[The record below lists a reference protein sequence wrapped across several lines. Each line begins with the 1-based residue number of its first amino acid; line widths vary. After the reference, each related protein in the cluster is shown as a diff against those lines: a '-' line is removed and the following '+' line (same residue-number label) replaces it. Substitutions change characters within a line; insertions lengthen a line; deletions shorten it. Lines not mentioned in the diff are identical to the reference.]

1 MREGEACVFV
11 AAGSVS
17 LEAGTVQIIGAA
29 QSRVLCLSGFIP
41 ADEDAVMMY
50 RILIQQTGIQKL
62 SDHLGSDTSLTEIG
76 EDPAVIRIAGRQGK
90 LLFRADRL
98 WLRNGRVSGF
108 PMEGQKVLHRFRKG
122 FSAKLLEEGNGIPAG
137 ILGIPEPGTPI
148 LDPQAVHLRG
158 SMEASHALHLIA
170 EVGEQLRQV
179 RFSGDLHF
187 CVCEAI
193 SDLACHNVCL
203 LSDET
208 QKATQGIRYMNRP
221 RLCGQHKKAPE

>member
-11 AAGSVS
+11 AAGCVS
-17 LEAGTVQIIGAA
+17 LEAGAVQIIGTT
-29 QSRVLCLSGFIP
+29 QPRVLCLSGFIP

-90 LLFRADRL
+90 RRLLADGF
-98 WLRNGRVSGF
+98 WLRSGCVSGF

-137 ILGIPEPGTPI
+137 ILGIPEPGTPV
-148 LDPQAVHLRG
+148 LDPQAVHFRCG
-158 SMEASHALHLIA
+158 VVSADPPHLIA
-170 EVGEQLRQV
+170 QMGQQLRQI
-179 RFSGDLHF
+179 RFLGDLHF

-208 QKATQGIRYMNRP
+208 QKAALGI
-221 RLCGQHKKAPE
+221 

>member
-1 MREGEACVFV
+1 MREGQSCVFV

-50 RILIQQTGIQKL
+50 RILIQQPSIQKL
-62 SDHLGSDTSLTEIG
+62 PDHLGCDTSLTEIG
-76 EDPAVIRIAGRQGK
+76 EDPAVIRVAGRQGK
-90 LLFRADRL
+90 LLFLDDRL

-137 ILGIPEPGTPI
+137 ILGIPEPGTPVFN
-148 LDPQAVHLRG
+148 PQAVHFRG
-158 SMEASHALHLIA
+158 SIEASHALDLIA

-203 LSDET
+203 LSGET
-208 QKATQGIRYMNRP
+208 QKATQGIRDIHRMP
-221 RLCGQHKKAPE
+221 WVAFL

>member
-50 RILIQQTGIQKL
+50 RILIQQPSIQKL

-76 EDPAVIRIAGRQGK
+76 EDPAVIPIAGRQGK
-90 LLFRADRL
+90 RPLRADRF
-98 WLRNGRVSGF
+98 WLRSGCVSGF
-108 PMEGQKVLHRFRKG
+108 PMEGQQVFHRFRKG
-122 FSAKLLEEGNGIPAG
+122 FSAKLLEEGDGIPAG
-137 ILGIPEPGTPI
+137 ILGIPEPGTPL

-170 EVGEQLRQV
+170 EVGEQLR
-179 RFSGDLHF
+179 
-187 CVCEAI
+187 
-193 SDLACHNVCL
+193 
-203 LSDET
+203 
-208 QKATQGIRYMNRP
+208 
-221 RLCGQHKKAPE
+221 